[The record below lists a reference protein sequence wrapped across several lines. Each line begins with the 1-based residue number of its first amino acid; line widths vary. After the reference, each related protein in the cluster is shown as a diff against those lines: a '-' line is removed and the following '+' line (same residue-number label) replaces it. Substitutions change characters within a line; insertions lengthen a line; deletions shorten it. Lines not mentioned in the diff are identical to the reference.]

1 MSDSTCIC
9 PEEALRGEWVTKPW
23 NQSIQARISHMREL
37 RDRYCGYKGSILKLC
52 TGALSRLNSVKQ
64 LKRGE
69 EYDSIRAVVE
79 SCVLV
84 AL

>member
-1 MSDSTCIC
+1 
-9 PEEALRGEWVTKPW
+9 
-23 NQSIQARISHMREL
+23 MREL

-84 AL
+84 ALSPKEITEARLIEEGEEERD

>member
-1 MSDSTCIC
+1 
-9 PEEALRGEWVTKPW
+9 
-23 NQSIQARISHMREL
+23 MREL
-37 RDRYCGYKGSILKLC
+37 RNRYCGYKGSILKLC

-84 AL
+84 ALSPKEITEARLIEEGEEERD